1 MQRSNEMFGGH
12 ELSERTL
19 QYLDAVARFGSI
31 RSAATAIGVN
41 ASTISRQIA
50 ALEDQLALSLLMKRG
65 RVTAL
70 TEMGEVVCNYGRE
83 RARLTRRFQNSLQE
97 YRTLERGHVTIGSG
111 EGIVSVLI
119 KAVLHRFVASHPGI
133 TIEIRTAPLPQLV
146 QMVRDDEVDVCIY
159 AGTARD
165 PILNARPFQT
175 EPLCAILPAT
185 HPLATRD
192 TVTMEDIAS
201 SPLIFFQSHFAAQT
215 YVDAILEDR
224 QLNCFPA
231 YRCDLFGTALS
242 LVAHNLGVAFMTK
255 GAAQDYVDLNRVC
268 AVPLDH
274 PIAKSFERYAAV
286 RAGRRLMPAAF
297 DLWRDILS
305 TNSGLFQTPA

>member
-1 MQRSNEMFGGH
+1 MWGGH

-31 RSAATAIGVN
+31 RSAATASGVN

-50 ALEDQLALSLLMKRG
+50 ALEDQLALSLLTKRG
-65 RVTAL
+65 RITVL

-111 EGIVSVLI
+111 EGIVNILV
-119 KAVLHRFVASHPGI
+119 KTVLHKFVASHPGI
-133 TIEIRTAPLPQLV
+133 TLEIRTAPLPQLV
-146 QMVRDDEVDVCIY
+146 QMVRDDEVDICIY
-159 AGTARD
+159 AGAARD

-192 TVTMEDIAS
+192 KVTIEDVIT
-201 SPLIFFQSHFAAQT
+201 SPLIFFQPHFAAQT

-224 QLNCFPA
+224 QLNYFPTF
-231 YRCDLFGTALS
+231 RCDLFGTALL

-255 GAAQDYVDLNRVC
+255 GAAQDYIDLNRVC

-274 PIAKSFERYAAV
+274 PIANAFERYVAV

-305 TNSGLFQTPA
+305 ANSSTSHKPPA

>member
-1 MQRSNEMFGGH
+1 MFGRH

-31 RSAATAIGVN
+31 RSAAVAIGVN

-50 ALEDQLALSLLMKRG
+50 ALEDQLNLGLLMKSG
-65 RVTAL
+65 RVTVL
-70 TEMGEVVCNYGRE
+70 TEMGKVVCNYGLE
-83 RARLTRRFQNSLQE
+83 RARLTRRFQSSLQE

-111 EGIVSVLI
+111 EGLVTVLI
-119 KAVLHRFVASHPGI
+119 KAVLHKFVASHPGI
-133 TIEIRTAPLPQLV
+133 TIEIRTAALPQLV

-159 AGTARD
+159 AGAARD

-175 EPLCAILPAT
+175 EPLCAILPVM
-185 HPLATRD
+185 HPLARKEK
-192 TVTMEDIAS
+192 VTIEEIVH
-201 SPLIFFQSHFAAQT
+201 SPLIFFQPHFAAQT

-224 QLNCFPA
+224 QLNYFPA
-231 YRCDLFGTALS
+231 FRCDMFGTALS
-242 LVAHNLGVAFMTK
+242 LVAHNLGIAFMTK

-274 PIAKSFERYAAV
+274 PIASAFQRYVAV

-305 TNSGLFQTPA
+305 ANSNGS

>member
-1 MQRSNEMFGGH
+1 MLGGQ

-19 QYLDAVARFGSI
+19 HYLDAVARFGSI
-31 RSAATAIGVN
+31 RSAAAAIGVN

-50 ALEDQLALSLLMKRG
+50 ALEDQLRLALLMKSG
-65 RVTAL
+65 RITIL

-83 RARLTRRFQNSLQE
+83 RARLTRRFQTNLQE

-111 EGIVSVLI
+111 EGIVTVLV
-119 KAVLHRFVASHPGI
+119 KTVLHKFVASHPGI

-175 EPLCAILPAT
+175 EPLCAILPIT
-185 HPLATRD
+185 HPLSTKRKLLIEE
-192 TVTMEDIAS
+192 VVEN
-201 SPLIFFQSHFAAQT
+201 PLIFFQPHFAAQT
-215 YVDAILEDR
+215 YVDAILDDR
-224 QLNCFPA
+224 QLNFFPA
-231 YRCDLFGTALS
+231 FRCDMFGTALS

-255 GAAQDYVDLNRVC
+255 GAAQDYVAFNRVC

-274 PIAKSFERYAAV
+274 PIAYSFQRYAAV

-305 TNSGLFQTPA
+305 AGSCTT

>member
-1 MQRSNEMFGGH
+1 MLGGE

-19 QYLDAVARFGSI
+19 HYLDAVARFGSI
-31 RSAATAIGVN
+31 RSAAAAIGVN

-50 ALEDQLALSLLMKRG
+50 ALEDQLRLALLMKSG
-65 RVTAL
+65 RVTIL

-83 RARLTRRFQNSLQE
+83 RARLTRRFQTNLQE

-111 EGIVSVLI
+111 EGIVTVLV
-119 KAVLHRFVASHPGI
+119 KTVLHKFIASHPGI

-175 EPLCAILPAT
+175 EPLCAILPIK
-185 HPLATRD
+185 HPLSTKSK
-192 TVTMEDIAS
+192 VLIEEVVEN
-201 SPLIFFQSHFAAQT
+201 PLIFFQPHFAAQT
-215 YVDAILEDR
+215 YVDAILDDR
-224 QLNCFPA
+224 QLNFFPA
-231 YRCDLFGTALS
+231 FRCDMFGTALS

-255 GAAQDYVDLNRVC
+255 GAAQDYVAFNRVC

-274 PIAKSFERYAAV
+274 PIACSFQRYAAV

-305 TNSGLFQTPA
+305 AGSCTT